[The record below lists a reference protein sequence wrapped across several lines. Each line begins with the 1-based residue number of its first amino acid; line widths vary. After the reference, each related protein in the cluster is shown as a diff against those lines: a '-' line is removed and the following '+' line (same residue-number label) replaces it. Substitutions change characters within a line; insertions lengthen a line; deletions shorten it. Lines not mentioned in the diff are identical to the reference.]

1 MTSKIIV
8 LIVLFILIL
17 VIGILFG
24 KKIPREKTVA
34 IITYIIAVIGIL
46 VKIFIEIV
54 NSWPDN
60 SNATSSGNTDAQSTA
75 EYVTDTSE
83 ISNPSTNET
92 EPNDSFSEAK
102 KIPSNN
108 TISGTFEGSEDLDC
122 YYFTTDNKISFEIN
136 LTHDLNDS
144 DNNFCNLSV
153 YSKSNTEEPLYE
165 EVISEKDTDFTTSK
179 IRVSKGSYYILLT
192 PSYYEDYDKNYKFI
206 VTTTSEDSKFETEPN
221 NKIEEAKS
229 NNIISLNSQVTGNLQ
244 SSDDVDYYYFSVT
257 NPGKINITFTH
268 DKIDESGTVWSMELI
283 TENNDEAVI
292 SKDIKGSET
301 TTKSDTINVSP
312 SNQDN
317 FYLKIYSD
325 YNHYA
330 SDYKIQVNF
339 TEFSEVT
346 TQKNGSYSYD
356 KEPNNDI
363 QTATPISLNKK
374 IEGNIQS
381 EDDLDYYKF
390 TVNKDGKLNITF
402 SHPFIDNNDTS
413 WSLSILS
420 ESSPDNLLEFN
431 VDQNMAT
438 TKSDTIRISKGTYYL
453 KIGKSY
459 EYNNDSYTFKINF
472 S

>member
-1 MTSKIIV
+1 MTSKTIALIFLLIFV
-8 LIVLFILIL
+8 LVVVILLIKFIKD
-17 VIGILFG
+17 
-24 KKIPREKTVA
+24 KKIINSILSVIAILVA
-34 IITYIIAVIGIL
+34 IIIAIITM
-46 VKIFIEIV
+46 
-54 NSWPDN
+54 WPEN
-60 SNATSSGNTDAQSTA
+60 TETPSAGTTDAQSTA

-136 LTHDLNDS
+136 LTHDLSDS
-144 DNNFCNLSV
+144 DNNFCSISV

-179 IRVSKGSYYILLT
+179 IRVPKGSYYILLT
-192 PSYYEDYDKNYKFI
+192 PRYYDDSDKNYKFI
-206 VTTTSEDSKFETEPN
+206 VTTTSENSEFESEPN

-257 NPGKINITFTH
+257 NPGKINVTFTH

-312 SNQDN
+312 NSQDN
-317 FYLKIYSD
+317 FYLKIYSN
-325 YNHYA
+325 YNHHA

-390 TVNKDGKLNITF
+390 TVNKDGKLNISF
-402 SHPFIDNNDTS
+402 SHPFIDRNNTS
-413 WSLSILS
+413 WSLYVLS
-420 ESSPDNLLEFN
+420 ESSPDNLLEFD

-453 KIGKSY
+453 KIEPSY
-459 EYNNDSYTFKINF
+459 DYNNDSYTFKINF

>member
-1 MTSKIIV
+1 MTSKIIAF
-8 LIVLFILIL
+8 IVLFILIL

-34 IITYIIAVIGIL
+34 IITYIIAVIAIL
-46 VKIFIEIV
+46 VAIIIAIITM
-54 NSWPDN
+54 WPEN
-60 SNATSSGNTDAQSTA
+60 TETPSSGNTDDPTS

-102 KIPSNN
+102 KIPGNN

-136 LTHDLNDS
+136 LTHDLSDS
-144 DNNFCNLSV
+144 DNNFCSISV

-179 IRVSKGSYYILLT
+179 IRVPKGSYYILLT
-192 PSYYEDYDKNYKFI
+192 PRYYDDSDKNYKFI
-206 VTTTSEDSKFETEPN
+206 VTTTSENSEFETEPN

-257 NPGKINITFTH
+257 NPGKINVTFTH

-283 TENNDEAVI
+283 TENSEEPVI

-301 TTKSDTINVSP
+301 NTKSDTINVSP
-312 SNQDN
+312 NSQDN
-317 FYLKIYSD
+317 FYLKIYSY

-339 TEFSEVT
+339 TEFSEIT

-390 TVNKDGKLNITF
+390 TVNKDGKLNISF
-402 SHPFIDNNDTS
+402 SHPFIDRNNTS
-413 WSLSILS
+413 WSLYVLS
-420 ESSPDNLLEFN
+420 ESSPDNLLEFD

-453 KIGKSY
+453 KIEPSY
-459 EYNNDSYTFKINF
+459 DYNNDSYTFKINF